1 MANPLLD
8 ALLADREGNS
18 ASGFSPM
25 SAPTPAA
32 GARMIDF
39 ATPLPEMTPDAAS
52 SEDTLAF
59 PEEVDQ
65 TYTPLDAPEPA
76 ETSAEIAPAPR
87 ANPLLAALQADQAA
101 TQQAVTEATTPDDRL
116 PIIRPELADAL
127 GVLDYRDPQE
137 GQRRQQAA
145 AVGEILNLP
154 MFERVNLG
162 AAPVNP
168 DGTVTIRRAQAVS
181 PEAQAAADAQMEIIR
196 RDAAAEMNPPNRA
209 VEAYNRAERGARL
222 GVEDVRSGF
231 YSIVE
236 DFFRPQQNPYLEKS
250 QAAAIE
256 DVPKL
261 ESRLADLQSRQSAFT
276 KGDLG
281 PNRDR
286 ISPFDAEISTLQN
299 QLAKARQATTGEPV
313 TENFLGS
320 LSRASG
326 DLSAEARQN
335 QQAIA
340 ADYTHAQIRPERN
353 KEFWMTVAD
362 SLGRSAPT
370 TAGAILNPY
379 LGLTLGYTQVFS
391 NAESEFE
398 QAAAQAG
405 KPLDPEARAEYA
417 HSQALLQTPFELV
430 GDLALAK
437 VARDSVTASGKAL
450 MQAVR
455 VGDSGAVTSF
465 VSNLPRRAGQLAAA
479 AAGET
484 LITTPAQTVIEQKLA
499 EAEGVRAPIS
509 NAELA
514 ARTGQAMQVAGA
526 QSLLLGGGP
535 VALETGVTTIA
546 DGIAARR
553 QAPTTPPPAAPAEVP
568 QNFTPIS
575 SPAPAPGP
583 VAPAPAPQNLGQ
595 VRAPE
600 IPIDQA
606 ALDEAF
612 GSRFAPPQPA
622 PADPFAPSPEAPSP
636 QRPAFSFSTDA
647 ITPEQTAL
655 ATDFSNRLTGQLRTQ
670 GILDTASTL
679 DLAPV
684 NLDRV
689 DAGAPLADFIDNFSR
704 LTGTRIQF
712 VKASDPTIFG
722 GAVRSDDAQTIYL
735 NADSQRPVASLIG
748 HEYGHTLQY
757 SNPALY
763 KDLRRV
769 VATYTDSYRTRARE
783 SAAAPIYRTGPATQ
797 RVRTQTAELT
807 NNTLGDAFLDPEF
820 WRSVQNENRPLIQ
833 KIWTSFNEWVDSL
846 LTRQSQSTWG
856 TPQFATDLTALR
868 RDLAKTIAPTFR
880 GIEKANATEQSIL
893 SFATEPSAQQNILD
907 ALPRRGAIVKKK
919 AEVKEDG
926 TVYYNGKEPSQWSP
940 EDFKAYGQEFGVRNL
955 GPLSEI
961 SNIVDELGRPVAQ
974 IPGGLDGKF
983 TYYDLLHLKA
993 NAVDVR
999 KLPVE
1004 LHGQLT
1010 AKLARTMTP
1019 ERGNNVQKFN
1029 GILFGML
1036 SPNSPLLP
1044 NEFGQAR
1051 MRFSTMEEIKRFA
1064 DLLPDNPTK
1073 EQRLSVNK
1081 RLKNELG
1088 FTEAKSGGLGIGISV
1103 DLSNIVM
1110 ASKLFVKNPDF
1121 FIKKPKESWANF
1133 VDKLTTQVS
1142 GLGTKTASFGGVWQ
1156 DPLNAGISAMD
1167 RHMARAFSDEL
1178 INNPDI
1184 RGRFEGIVVNRFNN
1198 LLDVS
1203 KATVKTADAK
1213 IRKAKTDKAK
1223 AKAEQDKA
1231 AAMQNL
1237 PDPSALK
1244 ADTLD
1249 DVLGQ
1254 AEIFGA
1260 DRIKDFVNE
1269 AVFAAMGSRKNKYL
1283 MKSGQVNP
1291 NLPESIQGVE
1301 WVKTPKD
1308 FQVMSEAYRL
1318 ALDINAERAKSI
1330 GIEIFPAQ
1338 WTLWDRIRG
1347 RVEPHEAMFPGLE
1360 KLPALNDRQ
1369 LSEAFT
1375 ANKRAGYASTPNPG
1389 QAWKR
1394 QEGVPA
1400 SSLAYFA
1407 AEPKPRKF
1415 TQSVQAAPG
1424 VAPEVKAQL
1433 TALDYD
1439 PISNAQTLASA
1450 RARIDAAGSMDSAVT
1465 QFMGNAANPDFQPT
1479 AVDYATG
1486 IELMGQLQARG
1497 RHEDSAAIADFM
1509 ARAGTTQGQAIQY
1522 LSVISRLEPAG
1533 IEAFA
1538 ARQITRAARNDPKIE
1553 ELIQDNQRLR
1563 AEIATAKRDSATSA
1577 IVDNRA
1583 AIKAALPAGADA
1595 VATNIAIREAILQS
1609 PTPLAAQAATARI
1622 LQDNGLSE
1630 RAAIRI
1636 AQSITK
1642 DFLKTTTDS
1651 RAKVLQDLL
1660 ALAEK
1665 DRRFNKSKIGSLIR
1679 LNREGK
1685 LTDSRLHAD
1694 MAKMLGIPAW
1704 TPEHSAKVQDLLRQ
1718 REAATDPRIKL
1729 VKAAEALDVIYRESM
1744 PAGMLAKI
1752 DTFQTLMMLLNPKTW
1767 IRNIGGNAFMFGA
1780 DLSAD
1785 TVAWGADA
1793 AVSIVTGNRTRTGL
1807 DLGTRFSELGAGL
1820 GDIQAGYEF
1829 ARTQGMGRLGSF
1841 KEGVQTLIRLGRLY
1855 SSKKYDSAEITGFTG
1870 TTFQSGIGKVLE
1882 DTLGAALSL
1891 VDRGFYQSAFRA
1903 SLDNQMRL
1911 AAQDGPPLAAPTPDM
1926 IAQARMD
1933 ASRAVYQD
1941 ENAASRTLSGLRR
1954 VLNANQRWGLGSMLM
1969 KFTQVPGSILM
1980 RGIEFSPLG
1989 FIRNAYQLLAPAL
2002 SNRVAFDQKAFTEQF
2017 SRALVG
2023 TTGLVATGY
2032 WLAQLG
2038 IISAGRENE
2047 DEKKRNL
2054 AKAEGWGSYKLNVSA
2069 LKRALITGNFW
2080 TRQPRQDGDVVV
2092 NYDWAQPLSI
2102 SVAMGAYA
2110 KENQKAVQED
2120 ILRGKKQSLLATG
2133 FNWMSA
2139 AAASATG
2146 AMNALVEQ
2154 PLLSGLSTF
2163 FRNAAYDD
2171 IPGAILAAASDVP
2184 KSMMPTAAR
2193 QWMQLDDNTVRETR
2207 DSSPFRQ
2214 YVNELKSQLP
2224 GLSQTLPAKR
2234 DILGEDV
2241 ERYQRHSNTVFN
2253 VLFNPSMVTYIKK
2266 SPLLTEMSQV
2276 YEMTGN
2282 PSVIPN
2288 QAGRDFTIEGVKVRL
2303 TTEEISAL
2311 QKDMGALS
2319 VAAVEKFVLDDPR
2332 YDKATWDI
2340 KAKAFTRALE
2350 KASTAAKYRIL
2361 LSRPDLKQR
2370 AQIEHQQ
2377 TIQRRQEMQQMM
2389 DSGVGAALMQ

>member
-18 ASGFSPM
+18 VSGFSPM

-101 TQQAVTEATTPDDRL
+101 TQQAVAEATTPDDRL
-116 PIIRPELADAL
+116 PVIRPELADAL

-145 AVGEILNLP
+145 AVSEILNLP

-162 AAPVNP
+162 AAPVNA

-181 PEAQAAADAQMEIIR
+181 PEAQAAADQQMEIIR
-196 RDAAAEMNPPNRA
+196 LAAAKNLNPPTPSFIDKIQQRW
-209 VEAYNRAERGARL
+209 RL
-222 GVEDVRSGF
+222 GREAASDDQLAYRAMMGEVDYEKVKGQLDPSQQPQRGDNWLSEGFLGAVQMLPAMVDGIISGNKLGL
-231 YSIVE
+231 
-236 DFFRPQQNPYLEKS
+236 QGAMAGGT
-250 QAAAIE
+250 AAAIAGQVGPQVVTPE
-256 DVPKL
+256 EIVTVP
-261 ESRLADLQSRQSAFT
+261 AAAAVGYSAGT
-276 KGDLG
+276 
-281 PNRDR
+281 
-286 ISPFDAEISTLQN
+286 A
-299 QLAKARQATTGEPV
+299 A
-313 TENFLGS
+313 GS
-320 LSRASG
+320 
-326 DLSAEARQN
+326 
-335 QQAIA
+335 
-340 ADYTHAQIRPERN
+340 ADYWYKQGAGSMYHALR
-353 KEFWMTVAD
+353 KEGIPHEIASNV
-362 SLGRSAPT
+362 SAGFGAPY
-370 TAGAILNPY
+370 AGIELAQVTKLVP
-379 LGLTLGYTQVFS
+379 GLKQT
-391 NAESEFE
+391 
-398 QAAAQAG
+398 AAQAVAG
-405 KPLDPEARAEYA
+405 GLKKRLTALAVEKTGEYA
-417 HSQALLQTPFELV
+417 TQIGQETLQEANNITGE
-430 GDLALAK
+430 ALAEWIAGVK
-437 VARDSVTASGKAL
+437 PPPEKASAWDRIAGTIKESAL
-450 MQAVR
+450 SIPFLMAPKGV
-455 VGDSGAVTSF
+455 VDTV
-465 VSNLPRRAGQLAAA
+465 
-479 AAGET
+479 
-484 LITTPAQTVIEQKLA
+484 QTV
-499 EAEGVRAPIS
+499 R
-509 NAELA
+509 
-514 ARTGQAMQVAGA
+514 
-526 QSLLLGGGP
+526 GP
-535 VALETGVTTIA
+535 
-546 DGIAARR
+546 D
-553 QAPTTPPPAAPAEVP
+553 QNQTTPPPPPPTAPAEVP

-612 GSRFAPPQPA
+612 GSPFAPPQPA
-622 PADPFAPSPEAPSP
+622 PADPFAPSPEASAP
-636 QRPAFSFSTDA
+636 QRPALSFSTDA

-655 ATDFSNRLTGQLRTQ
+655 ATDFSNRLTGQLRNQ

-820 WRSVQNENRPLIQ
+820 WRSVQNENRPLLQ
-833 KIWTSFNEWVDSL
+833 KLWTSFNEWVDSL
-846 LTRQSQSTWG
+846 LTRQSQATWG

-868 RDLAKTIAPTFR
+868 RDLAKTIAPSLRPPTRSFGNAQVTAKPGVIDLAIEAYHGTPHKVDKFSNEKIGTGEGAQAYGWGLYFAENRNVADTYMKGMKAEFDTPKGKVKFEEMDFSDGALAADYVNQANGNFDKALELQAEFAATLNPEDNYIRKSNRVRALLEQWKAEGWEWVIPPGNLYTAELDVEPEDLLDWDKPISEQSEKVRFTLSKLLDKNLETEIGWRKIR
-880 GIEKANATEQSIL
+880 GEKAYQAVAERDGGNPQSV
-893 SFATEPSAQQNILD
+893 SE
-907 ALPRRGAIVKKK
+907 ALRA
-919 AEVKEDG
+919 
-926 TVYYNGKEPSQWSP
+926 
-940 EDFKAYGQEFGVRNL
+940 
-955 GPLSEI
+955 
-961 SNIVDELGRPVAQ
+961 
-974 IPGGLDGKF
+974 
-983 TYYDLLHLKA
+983 
-993 NAVDVR
+993 
-999 KLPVE
+999 
-1004 LHGQLT
+1004 
-1010 AKLARTMTP
+1010 
-1019 ERGNNVQKFN
+1019 
-1029 GILFGML
+1029 
-1036 SPNSPLLP
+1036 
-1044 NEFGQAR
+1044 
-1051 MRFSTMEEIKRFA
+1051 
-1064 DLLPDNPTK
+1064 
-1073 EQRLSVNK
+1073 
-1081 RLKNELG
+1081 
-1088 FTEAKSGGLGIGISV
+1088 
-1103 DLSNIVM
+1103 
-1110 ASKLFVKNPDF
+1110 
-1121 FIKKPKESWANF
+1121 
-1133 VDKLTTQVS
+1133 
-1142 GLGTKTASFGGVWQ
+1142 
-1156 DPLNAGISAMD
+1156 AGISGIRYLDGGSRLNPKTIKEAQARVRIAKRDAENAPQNAVYQKILKDEKQRLAALEQEQQKNTYNYVVFDENLIKITAENGQPVSREIAFASEPKPATTATMPEDQRAAETSGQPSRGGSSAKGLQLYHGGHEIGDDLILKRGHASGGYTGQDSGAIFLTDNESYARQYQRHPNGFYKYQLPKDSNIFDASNPSHLLKLQEGFLKDWEEEYSSKEDAVRDYQQVVKSLKNGTSHGAVNWATASQYTEQIRQAGFEGAKFLERPGQITQETDGSFSITGEPIYSYAIFSKAIKVD
-1167 RHMARAFSDEL
+1167 RH
-1178 INNPDI
+1178 PDSPAPST
-1184 RGRFEGIVVNRFNN
+1184 GA
-1198 LLDVS
+1198 VS
-1203 KATVKTADAK
+1203 
-1213 IRKAKTDKAK
+1213 
-1223 AKAEQDKA
+1223 
-1231 AAMQNL
+1231 L
-1237 PDPSALK
+1237 
-1244 ADTLD
+1244 
-1249 DVLGQ
+1249 
-1254 AEIFGA
+1254 
-1260 DRIKDFVNE
+1260 
-1269 AVFAAMGSRKNKYL
+1269 
-1283 MKSGQVNP
+1283 
-1291 NLPESIQGVE
+1291 
-1301 WVKTPKD
+1301 
-1308 FQVMSEAYRL
+1308 
-1318 ALDINAERAKSI
+1318 
-1330 GIEIFPAQ
+1330 
-1338 WTLWDRIRG
+1338 
-1347 RVEPHEAMFPGLE
+1347 
-1360 KLPALNDRQ
+1360 
-1369 LSEAFT
+1369 
-1375 ANKRAGYASTPNPG
+1375 
-1389 QAWKR
+1389 
-1394 QEGVPA
+1394 
-1400 SSLAYFA
+1400 A
-1407 AEPKPRKF
+1407 AEPRSFPQ
-1415 TQSVQAAPG
+1415 TVAAAPG

-1439 PISNAQTLASA
+1439 PISNAQTLAAA

-1486 IELMGQLQARG
+1486 IELLGQLQSRG
-1497 RHEDSAAIADFM
+1497 RHEDAAAIADFM
-1509 ARAGTTQGQAIQY
+1509 ARAGTTQGQAIQA
-1522 LSVISRLEPAG
+1522 LSLISRLTPAG

-1538 ARQITRAARNDPKIE
+1538 SRQITRAARNDPKIE

-1563 AEIATAKRDSATSA
+1563 AEIVAAKRDSATAA

-1583 AIKAALPAGADA
+1583 AIKAALPAGADP

-1622 LQDNGLSE
+1622 LQDSGLSE

-1685 LTDSRLHAD
+1685 LTDSRLHAA

-1718 REAATDPRIKL
+1718 REAATDPRVKL

-2069 LKRALITGNFW
+2069 LKRALMTGNFW
-2080 TRQPRQDGDVVV
+2080 TRQPQQDGDVVV

-2171 IPGAILAAASDVP
+2171 IPGAIFAAASDVP

-2241 ERYQRHSNTVFN
+2241 ERYQRHNNTVFN

-2266 SPLLTEMSQV
+2266 SPLLTEMSRV

-2303 TTEEISAL
+2303 TTEEISAI

-2350 KASTAAKYRIL
+2350 KAATAAKYRIL

-2389 DSGVGAALMQ
+2389 DSRIGEALMQ

>member
-1 MANPLLD
+1 MSGYQAALD
-8 ALLADREGNS
+8 YLSQVNGT
-18 ASGFSPM
+18 
-25 SAPTPAA
+25 APTPEPMPGGTPAQAA
-32 GARMIDF
+32 QRIDF
-39 ATPLPEMTPDAAS
+39 ETPLPEMSPADAPLDDS
-52 SEDTLAF
+52 LAF
-59 PEEVDQ
+59 PQDIENSLAPLEEVNAATASAAPPQ
-65 TYTPLDAPEPA
+65 TSRSNGYSDALAFLNRQA
-76 ETSAEIAPAPR
+76 EQT
-87 ANPLLAALQADQAA
+87 A

-116 PIIRPELADAL
+116 PIISPDLADAL

-181 PEAQAAADAQMEIIR
+181 PEAQAAADQQMEIIR
-196 RDAAAEMNPPNRA
+196 LAAAKNLNPPTPSFLDKIQQRWRLGREAASDDQLAYRAMMGEVDYEKVKDQLNPSQQPQRGDNWLSEGFLGAVQMLPAMVDGIISGNKLGLQGAMAGGTAAAIAGQVGPQVVAPEEIVTVPAAAALGYSAGTAAGSSEYWYKQGAGSMYHALRKEGIPHEIASNVSAGFGAPYAGIELAQVTKLVPGLKQTAAQAVAGGLKKRLTALA
-209 VEAYNRAERGARL
+209 VEKTGEYATQIGQETLQEANNITGEALAEWIAGVKPPPEKASAWDRIAGTIKESALSIPFLMAPKGVVDTVQTVRGPA
-222 GVEDVRSGF
+222 
-231 YSIVE
+231 
-236 DFFRPQQNPYLEKS
+236 QQNP
-250 QAAAIE
+250 
-256 DVPKL
+256 P
-261 ESRLADLQSRQSAFT
+261 
-276 KGDLG
+276 
-281 PNRDR
+281 
-286 ISPFDAEISTLQN
+286 
-299 QLAKARQATTGEPV
+299 
-313 TENFLGS
+313 
-320 LSRASG
+320 
-326 DLSAEARQN
+326 
-335 QQAIA
+335 
-340 ADYTHAQIRPERN
+340 
-353 KEFWMTVAD
+353 
-362 SLGRSAPT
+362 
-370 TAGAILNPY
+370 
-379 LGLTLGYTQVFS
+379 
-391 NAESEFE
+391 
-398 QAAAQAG
+398 
-405 KPLDPEARAEYA
+405 
-417 HSQALLQTPFELV
+417 
-430 GDLALAK
+430 
-437 VARDSVTASGKAL
+437 
-450 MQAVR
+450 
-455 VGDSGAVTSF
+455 
-465 VSNLPRRAGQLAAA
+465 
-479 AAGET
+479 
-484 LITTPAQTVIEQKLA
+484 
-499 EAEGVRAPIS
+499 
-509 NAELA
+509 
-514 ARTGQAMQVAGA
+514 
-526 QSLLLGGGP
+526 
-535 VALETGVTTIA
+535 
-546 DGIAARR
+546 
-553 QAPTTPPPAAPAEVP
+553 PPPAPVGTPSSPTAPPSSATQPAPAEVP

-583 VAPAPAPQNLGQ
+583 VAPATAPQNLGQ

-600 IPIDQA
+600 IPIDQT

-612 GSRFAPPQPA
+612 GPTPAAVNLQVNPPQVSNDTFAQPATPAPAPATISIPASIAPTDWESAIRSAPRVPMFPGDPQRRQTVSAIPILSQANATPGMAVVAINGRPGTVTDQRDSMGLVVQMDDGTTERMNAFTTFHLQSDVVPFLKAPQQSGSQQTPSPSSTPPAATIQPA
-622 PADPFAPSPEAPSP
+622 PRNAAEAAQLREEQAQAQLPGVMEGFGDGARHGTALRVEQSPLTISSPQAVQIVFQNPNDYEFTTNQDGSVVISGAFDPVDNVWRGKPKTKPQPTRVVPSQVVVGDTIQLGGSPRLVTSVSNDKGTTTIVATNPETGTQQTLSGSDRMLEVEVVSRAQAPQPPAQQSAATTSTPTTPSPITV
-636 QRPAFSFSTDA
+636 STDWLSSFTEKPQA
-647 ITPEQTAL
+647 QQAARDWWRTNRPEPVEVSHPKFDTPIVVSWQGVKHATRNSAGLDEL
-655 ATDFSNRLTGQLRTQ
+655 ATVPFIQDAIANSEWVGKAPDKRKRNTIQAVHELRAP
-670 GILDTASTL
+670 IL
-679 DLAPV
+679 
-684 NLDRV
+684 
-689 DAGAPLADFIDNFSR
+689 
-704 LTGTRIQF
+704 
-712 VKASDPTIFG
+712 
-722 GAVRSDDAQTIYL
+722 L
-735 NADSQRPVASLIG
+735 NNEL
-748 HEYGHTLQY
+748 
-757 SNPALY
+757 
-763 KDLRRV
+763 KDLRIV
-769 VATYTDSYRTRARE
+769 VRQTTSGTLFYDHSYIK
-783 SAAAPIYRTGPATQ
+783 P
-797 RVRTQTAELT
+797 
-807 NNTLGDAFLDPEF
+807 
-820 WRSVQNENRPLIQ
+820 
-833 KIWTSFNEWVDSL
+833 
-846 LTRQSQSTWG
+846 
-856 TPQFATDLTALR
+856 
-868 RDLAKTIAPTFR
+868 
-880 GIEKANATEQSIL
+880 
-893 SFATEPSAQQNILD
+893 TEPAVTSEEPGSQDSDQQAASSTSPNTQSPPSVNPPDLQNTESD
-907 ALPRRGAIVKKK
+907 FEASMRNAMRRNRQGGFVDIQAV
-919 AEVKEDG
+919 
-926 TVYYNGKEPSQWSP
+926 
-940 EDFKAYGQEFGVRNL
+940 QEFGQSIYQA
-955 GPLSEI
+955 GKSF
-961 SNIVDELGRPVAQ
+961 AQ
-974 IPGGLDGKF
+974 WSGEM
-983 TYYDLLHLKA
+983 
-993 NAVDVR
+993 VR
-999 KLPVE
+999 KFGETIRDVLETIWQYVSGQQFLP
-1004 LHGQLT
+1004 Q
-1010 AKLARTMTP
+1010 AR
-1019 ERGNNVQKFN
+1019 ERG
-1029 GILFGML
+1029 
-1036 SPNSPLLP
+1036 
-1044 NEFGQAR
+1044 
-1051 MRFSTMEEIKRFA
+1051 
-1064 DLLPDNPTK
+1064 
-1073 EQRLSVNK
+1073 SVN
-1081 RLKNELG
+1081 
-1088 FTEAKSGGLGIGISV
+1088 IS
-1103 DLSNIVM
+1103 
-1110 ASKLFVKNPDF
+1110 
-1121 FIKKPKESWANF
+1121 
-1133 VDKLTTQVS
+1133 
-1142 GLGTKTASFGGVWQ
+1142 
-1156 DPLNAGISAMD
+1156 
-1167 RHMARAFSDEL
+1167 
-1178 INNPDI
+1178 
-1184 RGRFEGIVVNRFNN
+1184 
-1198 LLDVS
+1198 
-1203 KATVKTADAK
+1203 
-1213 IRKAKTDKAK
+1213 
-1223 AKAEQDKA
+1223 
-1231 AAMQNL
+1231 
-1237 PDPSALK
+1237 PS
-1244 ADTLD
+1244 T
-1249 DVLGQ
+1249 G
-1254 AEIFGA
+1254 
-1260 DRIKDFVNE
+1260 
-1269 AVFAAMGSRKNKYL
+1269 
-1283 MKSGQVNP
+1283 
-1291 NLPESIQGVE
+1291 
-1301 WVKTPKD
+1301 
-1308 FQVMSEAYRL
+1308 
-1318 ALDINAERAKSI
+1318 
-1330 GIEIFPAQ
+1330 
-1338 WTLWDRIRG
+1338 
-1347 RVEPHEAMFPGLE
+1347 
-1360 KLPALNDRQ
+1360 
-1369 LSEAFT
+1369 
-1375 ANKRAGYASTPNPG
+1375 
-1389 QAWKR
+1389 
-1394 QEGVPA
+1394 
-1400 SSLAYFA
+1400 
-1407 AEPKPRKF
+1407 PKPRSF
-1415 TQSVQAAPG
+1415 PQTVTAAPG
-1424 VAPEVKAQL
+1424 VSPEVKAQL

-1439 PISNAQTLASA
+1439 PISNAQTVASA

-1486 IELMGQLQARG
+1486 IELMRQLQARG
-1497 RHEDSAAIADFM
+1497 RHEDSAAIADFI
-1509 ARAGTTQGQAIQY
+1509 AISSTTQGQAVQY

-1538 ARQITRAARNDPKIE
+1538 ARQITRAARNDPKIA

-1563 AEIATAKRDSATSA
+1563 AEIAAAKRDSATAA

-1807 DLGTRFSELGAGL
+1807 DLGTRFIELGAGL

-1926 IAQARMD
+1926 IAQARMA

-2080 TRQPRQDGDVVV
+2080 TRQPRQDGDVVL

-2110 KENQKAVQED
+2110 RDNQKAVQED

-2224 GLSQTLPAKR
+2224 GLSQNLPAKR
-2234 DILGEDV
+2234 DILGNDV
-2241 ERYQRHSNTVFN
+2241 ERYQRDSNTVFN
-2253 VLFNPSMVTYIKK
+2253 VLFNPSMVTYIKR

-2288 QAGRDFTIEGVKVRL
+2288 QAGRDFTLEGVKVRL

-2350 KASTAAKYRIL
+2350 KAATASKYRIL

>member
-39 ATPLPEMTPDAAS
+39 ATPLPEMTPDAAT
-52 SEDTLAF
+52 SEDTLAL

-101 TQQAVTEATTPDDRL
+101 TQQAVAEATTPDDRL

-162 AAPVNP
+162 AAPVNA

-181 PEAQAAADAQMEIIR
+181 PEAQAAADEQMEIIR
-196 RDAAAEMNPPNRA
+196 LAAAKNLNPPTPSFLDKIQQRW
-209 VEAYNRAERGARL
+209 RL
-222 GVEDVRSGF
+222 GRESASDDQLAYRAMMGEVDYEKVKDQLNPSQQPQRGDNWLSEGFLGAVQMLPAMVDGIISGNKLGL
-231 YSIVE
+231 
-236 DFFRPQQNPYLEKS
+236 QGAMAGGT
-250 QAAAIE
+250 AAAIAGQVGPQVLTPE
-256 DVPKL
+256 EIVTVP
-261 ESRLADLQSRQSAFT
+261 
-276 KGDLG
+276 
-281 PNRDR
+281 
-286 ISPFDAEISTLQN
+286 
-299 QLAKARQATTGEPV
+299 
-313 TENFLGS
+313 
-320 LSRASG
+320 
-326 DLSAEARQN
+326 
-335 QQAIA
+335 A
-340 ADYTHAQIRPERN
+340 AA
-353 KEFWMTVAD
+353 A
-362 SLGRSAPT
+362 
-370 TAGAILNPY
+370 
-379 LGLTLGYTQVFS
+379 LGYSAGTAAGSSEYWYKQGAGSMYHALRKEGIPHEIASNVSAGFGAPYAGIELAQVTKLVPGLK
-391 NAESEFE
+391 
-398 QAAAQAG
+398 QTAAQAVAG
-405 KPLDPEARAEYA
+405 GLKKRLTALAVEKTGEYA
-417 HSQALLQTPFELV
+417 TQIGQETLQEANNITGE
-430 GDLALAK
+430 ALAEWIAGVK
-437 VARDSVTASGKAL
+437 PPAEKASAWDRIAGTIKESAL
-450 MQAVR
+450 SIPFLMAPKGV
-455 VGDSGAVTSF
+455 VDTV
-465 VSNLPRRAGQLAAA
+465 
-479 AAGET
+479 
-484 LITTPAQTVIEQKLA
+484 QTV
-499 EAEGVRAPIS
+499 R
-509 NAELA
+509 
-514 ARTGQAMQVAGA
+514 
-526 QSLLLGGGP
+526 GP
-535 VALETGVTTIA
+535 
-546 DGIAARR
+546 D
-553 QAPTTPPPAAPAEVP
+553 QNQTTPPPPPPTAPAEVP

-595 VRAPE
+595 VRALE

-612 GSRFAPPQPA
+612 GSPFAPPQPA
-622 PADPFAPSPEAPSP
+622 PADPFAPTPASAEVNPQVNPAPVSNDTSAPSAAPAPASTTISPPANIAPTDWESAIRSAPRVPMFPGDP
-636 QRPAFSFSTDA
+636 QRRQTVSAIPILSQANAAPGMAVVAINGRTGAVTDQRDSMGLVVQMDDGTTERMNAFTTFHLQSDVVPFLKAPQQSGSQQTPSPSSTPPAATIQPAPRNAAEAAQLREEQAQAQLPGVMEGFGNGARHGTALRVEQSPLTISSPQAVQIVLQNPNDYEFTPNQDGTVVISGAFDPVDNVWRGKPKTKPQPTRVVPSQVVVGDTIQLGGSPRLVTSVSTDKGTTTIVA
-647 ITPEQTAL
+647 TNPETGTQQTLSGSDRMLEVEVVSRAQPPQPPAQQSTATTSTPITPSPITVSTDWLSSFTEKPQAQQAARDWWRTNRPEPVEVSHPKFDTPIVVSWQGVKHATRNSAGLDEL
-655 ATDFSNRLTGQLRTQ
+655 ATVPFIQDAIANSEWVGQAPDKRKRNTIQAVHELRAP
-670 GILDTASTL
+670 IL
-679 DLAPV
+679 
-684 NLDRV
+684 
-689 DAGAPLADFIDNFSR
+689 
-704 LTGTRIQF
+704 
-712 VKASDPTIFG
+712 
-722 GAVRSDDAQTIYL
+722 L
-735 NADSQRPVASLIG
+735 NNEL
-748 HEYGHTLQY
+748 
-757 SNPALY
+757 
-763 KDLRRV
+763 KDLRIV
-769 VATYTDSYRTRARE
+769 VRQTTSGTLFYDHSYIK
-783 SAAAPIYRTGPATQ
+783 P
-797 RVRTQTAELT
+797 
-807 NNTLGDAFLDPEF
+807 
-820 WRSVQNENRPLIQ
+820 
-833 KIWTSFNEWVDSL
+833 
-846 LTRQSQSTWG
+846 
-856 TPQFATDLTALR
+856 
-868 RDLAKTIAPTFR
+868 
-880 GIEKANATEQSIL
+880 
-893 SFATEPSAQQNILD
+893 TEPAVTSEEPGSQDSDQQAASSTSPNTQSPPSVNPPDLQNTESD
-907 ALPRRGAIVKKK
+907 FEASMRNAMRRNRQGGFVDIQAV
-919 AEVKEDG
+919 
-926 TVYYNGKEPSQWSP
+926 
-940 EDFKAYGQEFGVRNL
+940 QEFGQSIYQA
-955 GPLSEI
+955 GKSF
-961 SNIVDELGRPVAQ
+961 AQ
-974 IPGGLDGKF
+974 WSGEM
-983 TYYDLLHLKA
+983 
-993 NAVDVR
+993 VR
-999 KLPVE
+999 KFGETIRDVLETIWEYVSGQNYLP
-1004 LHGQLT
+1004 Q
-1010 AKLARTMTP
+1010 AR
-1019 ERGNNVQKFN
+1019 ERG
-1029 GILFGML
+1029 
-1036 SPNSPLLP
+1036 
-1044 NEFGQAR
+1044 
-1051 MRFSTMEEIKRFA
+1051 
-1064 DLLPDNPTK
+1064 
-1073 EQRLSVNK
+1073 SVAVP
-1081 RLKNELG
+1081 G
-1088 FTEAKSGGLGIGISV
+1088 
-1103 DLSNIVM
+1103 
-1110 ASKLFVKNPDF
+1110 
-1121 FIKKPKESWANF
+1121 
-1133 VDKLTTQVS
+1133 
-1142 GLGTKTASFGGVWQ
+1142 
-1156 DPLNAGISAMD
+1156 
-1167 RHMARAFSDEL
+1167 
-1178 INNPDI
+1178 
-1184 RGRFEGIVVNRFNN
+1184 
-1198 LLDVS
+1198 
-1203 KATVKTADAK
+1203 KATV
-1213 IRKAKTDKAK
+1213 
-1223 AKAEQDKA
+1223 
-1231 AAMQNL
+1231 
-1237 PDPSALK
+1237 
-1244 ADTLD
+1244 
-1249 DVLGQ
+1249 
-1254 AEIFGA
+1254 
-1260 DRIKDFVNE
+1260 
-1269 AVFAAMGSRKNKYL
+1269 
-1283 MKSGQVNP
+1283 
-1291 NLPESIQGVE
+1291 
-1301 WVKTPKD
+1301 
-1308 FQVMSEAYRL
+1308 
-1318 ALDINAERAKSI
+1318 
-1330 GIEIFPAQ
+1330 
-1338 WTLWDRIRG
+1338 
-1347 RVEPHEAMFPGLE
+1347 
-1360 KLPALNDRQ
+1360 
-1369 LSEAFT
+1369 
-1375 ANKRAGYASTPNPG
+1375 
-1389 QAWKR
+1389 
-1394 QEGVPA
+1394 
-1400 SSLAYFA
+1400 SS
-1407 AEPKPRKF
+1407 KPRSF
-1415 TQSVQAAPG
+1415 PQTVAAAPG

-1439 PISNAQTLASA
+1439 PISNAQTVASA
-1450 RARIDAAGSMDSAVT
+1450 RSRIDAAGSMDSAVT

-1486 IELMGQLQARG
+1486 IELLGQLQSRG
-1497 RHEDSAAIADFM
+1497 RHEDAAAIADFM
-1509 ARAGTTQGQAIQY
+1509 ARAGTTQGQAIQA
-1522 LSVISRLEPAG
+1522 LSLISRLTPAG

-1563 AEIATAKRDSATSA
+1563 AEIAAAKRDSATAA

-1665 DRRFNKSKIGSLIR
+1665 DRRFNKSKLGSLIR

-1718 REAATDPRIKL
+1718 REAATDPRVKL

-1870 TTFQSGIGKVLE
+1870 TTFQRGIGKVLE

-2069 LKRALITGNFW
+2069 LKRALMTGNFW

-2241 ERYQRHSNTVFN
+2241 ERYQRQSNTVFN

-2350 KASTAAKYRIL
+2350 KAATASKYRIL
-2361 LSRPDLKQR
+2361 FSRPDLKQR